1 MKTPLPKVARGRVL
15 AEWVTASLRQAVL
28 SGHFEPG
35 ERIDQD
41 RIAEEFQISRTP
53 VREALRQLE
62 ADGFVEIR
70 PHYGAFIA
78 MVSQQGIQDIY
89 DARRLLEVEIVR
101 QVTPTIA
108 DSVLEEL
115 DATLPRETDELDPT
129 DAAEHFASD
138 AHFHNTLASFA
149 ENQVLREMLEG
160 LNNRISMVR
169 CYGQMMPGQHLIE
182 SVKEHRQILRALRER
197 DAKEAAERMSVHL
210 ERSSLRLQK
219 LEERRSVA

>member
-1 MKTPLPKVARGRVL
+1 LKTPLPKVARGRVL

-41 RIAEEFQISRTP
+41 RIAEEFEISRTP

-62 ADGFVEIR
+62 AGGFVEIR

-78 MVSQQGIQDIY
+78 MVSQQGIKDIY

-101 QVTPTIA
+101 QVAPILPA
-108 DSVLEEL
+108 DVLEEL
-115 DATLPRETDELDPT
+115 DATLPRETDELDPK
-129 DAAEHFASD
+129 DAASHFASD
-138 AHFHNTLASFA
+138 AQFHSTLASFA
-149 ENQVLREMLEG
+149 ENQVLRELLEG

-169 CYGQMMPGQHLIE
+169 CYGQMLPGRHLVE
-182 SVKEHRQILRALRER
+182 SAKEHRQILSALQEQ
-197 DAKEAAERMSVHL
+197 DASKAAQQMAIHL
-210 ERSSLRLQK
+210 ERSSVRLQK
-219 LEERRSVA
+219 LEERRTES